1 MSQLGKDSM
10 TSMEEM
16 SQDSQLTTNSTYEE
30 DSQLTFEEL
39 EEVVASPGSDKGET
53 AMTVYTENEGETRKR

>member
-16 SQDSQLTTNSTYEE
+16 SQDTQLTTNSTFEE

-53 AMTVYTENEGETRKR
+53 ATTDDTDNEGETRKR

>member
-1 MSQLGKDSM
+1 M

-39 EEVVASPGSDKGET
+39 EEVVASPGSDKGEMAT
-53 AMTVYTENEGETRKR
+53 TDYSVNEGETRKR